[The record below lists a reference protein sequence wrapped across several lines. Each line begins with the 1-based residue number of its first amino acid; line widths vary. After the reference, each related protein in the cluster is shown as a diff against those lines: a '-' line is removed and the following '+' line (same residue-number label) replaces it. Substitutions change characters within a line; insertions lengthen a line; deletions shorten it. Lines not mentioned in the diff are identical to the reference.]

1 MPGEQRS
8 ALAESIYAA
17 LFAGLIT
24 VGAYIAVPLP
34 VSPVPIVL
42 QNFFVLLAG
51 LLLPLRWAVASVALY
66 LGLGAVGL
74 PVFSAAR
81 GGLAH
86 FVGPTGGYL
95 VGFLPSVAVCA
106 LIAGTGRTGGAG
118 GASRGQGVDG
128 GRSGDGRGADDRR
141 RGRVVRDTAAA
152 IVATAVVYA
161 LGTPWLA
168 HVMDLS
174 PGAAITAGILPF
186 LPGDALKIAAAVI
199 VARVARPLLR
209 VRAGEPGGVGR

>member
-1 MPGEQRS
+1 MPGEQRP

-17 LFAGLIT
+17 LFSGLIT

-95 VGFLPSVAVCA
+95 VGFLPAVAVCA
-106 LIAGTGRTGGAG
+106 LIAGPAGGGPAGAG
-118 GASRGQGVDG
+118 DAGARAGSR
-128 GRSGDGRGADDRR
+128 A
-141 RGRVVRDTAAA
+141 VRDTAAA
-152 IVATAVVYA
+152 VAATAVVYA

-174 PGAAITAGILPF
+174 PGAAIAGGILPF
-186 LPGDALKIAAAVI
+186 LPGDALKIAAAVV
-199 VARVARPLLR
+199 VARIARPLLR
-209 VRAGEPGGVGR
+209 ARVGGTGGNGR

>member
-1 MPGEQRS
+1 MEDHMPTEQRP
-8 ALAESIYAA
+8 ALAQSIYAA
-17 LFAGLIT
+17 LFAGLIS

-51 LLLPLRWAVASVALY
+51 LLLPMRWAVASVALY

-95 VGFLPSVAVCA
+95 VGFLPAVAVCA
-106 LIAGTGRTGGAG
+106 LIAGPAG
-118 GASRGQGVDG
+118 VR
-128 GRSGDGRGADDRR
+128 DGRDAGA
-141 RGRVVRDTAAA
+141 RVGSRALRDTAAA
-152 IVATAVVYA
+152 VAATAVVYA

-174 PGAAITAGILPF
+174 PGAAIGAGILPF
-186 LPGDALKIAAAVI
+186 LPGDALKIAAAVV
-199 VARVARPLLR
+199 VARVARPLLHAR
-209 VRAGEPGGVGR
+209 VAGTGGTGR

>member
-1 MPGEQRS
+1 MSGEQRP

-17 LFAGLIT
+17 LFTGLIT

-95 VGFLPSVAVCA
+95 VGFLPAVAVCA
-106 LIAGTGRTGGAG
+106 LIAPPAGAAG
-118 GASRGQGVDG
+118 G
-128 GRSGDGRGADDRR
+128 GRSRA
-141 RGRVVRDTAAA
+141 VRDTSASVA
-152 IVATAVVYA
+152 ATAVVYA

-168 HVMDLS
+168 RVMDLS
-174 PGAAITAGILPF
+174 PGGAIAAGVLPF

-209 VRAGEPGGVGR
+209 ARAGGTGGVGR

>member
-1 MPGEQRS
+1 MSNEQRP
-8 ALAESIYAA
+8 ALAQSIYAA
-17 LFAGLIT
+17 LFTGLIT

-95 VGFLPSVAVCA
+95 VGFLPAVAVCA
-106 LIAGTGRTGGAG
+106 LIAAPDRAAGAG
-118 GASRGQGVDG
+118 SASRP
-128 GRSGDGRGADDRR
+128 
-141 RGRVVRDTAAA
+141 VRDT
-152 IVATAVVYA
+152 VATVAATAIIYA

-168 HVMDLS
+168 QVMDLA
-174 PGAAITAGILPF
+174 PGAAVGAGILPF
-186 LPGDALKIAAAVI
+186 LPGDALKIAAAVA
-199 VARVARPLLR
+199 VAQVARPLLR
-209 VRAGEPGGVGR
+209 PGAGVSGKGAQ

>member
-1 MPGEQRS
+1 MSGEQRP

-42 QNFFVLLAG
+42 QNFFVLLVG

-95 VGFLPSVAVCA
+95 VGFLPAVAVCA
-106 LIAGTGRTGGAG
+106 LIAGTGRAG
-118 GASRGQGVDG
+118 GARGG
-128 GRSGDGRGADDRR
+128 GRPAAPSRIA
-141 RGRVVRDTAAA
+141 RDAAAA
-152 IVATAVVYA
+152 IAATAIVYA

-168 HVMDLS
+168 HVMELS
-174 PGAAITAGILPF
+174 PGAAVAAGILPF
-186 LPGDALKIAAAVI
+186 LPGDALKIAAAVA

-209 VRAGEPGGVGR
+209 SRGGGTAGVGR

>member
-1 MPGEQRS
+1 MSSEQRP

-17 LFAGLIT
+17 LFTGLIT

-66 LGLGAVGL
+66 LGLGAIGL

-95 VGFLPSVAVCA
+95 VGFLPAVAVCA
-106 LIAGTGRTGGAG
+106 LIAAPAGAG
-118 GASRGQGVDG
+118 GGAAAG
-128 GRSGDGRGADDRR
+128 GRRR
-141 RGRVVRDTAAA
+141 AVRDTVASVAATG
-152 IVATAVVYA
+152 IIYA

-168 HVMDLS
+168 QVMDLA
-174 PGAAITAGILPF
+174 PGAAVGAGILPF
-186 LPGDALKIAAAVI
+186 LPGDAIKIAAAVA
-199 VARVARPLLR
+199 VAQVARPLLR
-209 VRAGEPGGVGR
+209 ARAGVSQAGVSEKPAR

>member
-1 MPGEQRS
+1 MSSEQRP

-17 LFAGLIT
+17 LFTGLIT

-66 LGLGAVGL
+66 LGLGAIGL

-95 VGFLPSVAVCA
+95 VGFLPAVAVCA
-106 LIAGTGRTGGAG
+106 LIAAPPRPPPG
-118 GASRGQGVDG
+118 
-128 GRSGDGRGADDRR
+128 RR
-141 RGRVVRDTAAA
+141 RPRARSRAVRDTVASVAATG
-152 IVATAVVYA
+152 IIYA

-168 HVMDLS
+168 QVMDLA
-174 PGAAITAGILPF
+174 PGAAVGAGILPF
-186 LPGDALKIAAAVI
+186 LPGDALKIAAAVA
-199 VARVARPLLR
+199 VAQVARPLLR
-209 VRAGEPGGVGR
+209 ARAGVSQAGVSEKPAR

>member
-1 MPGEQRS
+1 MPGEQRP

-51 LLLPLRWAVASVALY
+51 LLLPMRWAVASVGLY

-95 VGFLPSVAVCA
+95 VGFLPAVALCA
-106 LIAGTGRTGGAG
+106 LISRPAGARA
-118 GASRGQGVDG
+118 
-128 GRSGDGRGADDRR
+128 GDGRDAGTP
-141 RGRVVRDTAAA
+141 GRSRAVRDTAAA
-152 IVATAVVYA
+152 VAATAVVYA

-174 PGAAITAGILPF
+174 PGAAIAAGILPF
-186 LPGDALKIAAAVI
+186 LPGDALKIAAAVV
-199 VARVARPLLR
+199 VARIARPLLR
-209 VRAGEPGGVGR
+209 ARVDGMGTGGLRR

>member
-1 MPGEQRS
+1 MPGEQRP
-8 ALAESIYAA
+8 ALAQSIYAA

-51 LLLPLRWAVASVALY
+51 LLLPMRWAAASVALY

-95 VGFLPSVAVCA
+95 VGFLPAVAICA
-106 LIAGTGRTGGAG
+106 LIAGPAGVRDGRDAGAR
-118 GASRGQGVDG
+118 A
-128 GRSGDGRGADDRR
+128 RSGAL
-141 RGRVVRDTAAA
+141 RDTAAA
-152 IVATAVVYA
+152 VAATAVVYA

-174 PGAAITAGILPF
+174 PGAAIGAGILPF
-186 LPGDALKIAAAVI
+186 LPGDALKVAAAVV

-209 VRAGEPGGVGR
+209 ARVGGTGWTGR

>member
-1 MPGEQRS
+1 MSSEQRP

-17 LFAGLIT
+17 LFTGLIT

-66 LGLGAVGL
+66 LGLGAIGL

-95 VGFLPSVAVCA
+95 VGFLPAVAVCA
-106 LIAGTGRTGGAG
+106 LIAAPAGAG
-118 GASRGQGVDG
+118 GGAVAG
-128 GRSGDGRGADDRR
+128 GRRR
-141 RGRVVRDTAAA
+141 AVRDTVASVAATG
-152 IVATAVVYA
+152 IIYA

-168 HVMDLS
+168 QVMDLA
-174 PGAAITAGILPF
+174 PGAAVGAGILPF
-186 LPGDALKIAAAVI
+186 LPGDAIKIAAAVA
-199 VARVARPLLR
+199 VAQVARPLLR
-209 VRAGEPGGVGR
+209 ARAGVSQAGVSEKPAR